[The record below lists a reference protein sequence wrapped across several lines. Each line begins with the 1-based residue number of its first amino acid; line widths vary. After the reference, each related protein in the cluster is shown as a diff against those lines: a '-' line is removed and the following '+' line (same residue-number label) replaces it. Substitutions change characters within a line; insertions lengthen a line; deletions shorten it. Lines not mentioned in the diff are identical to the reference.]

1 MASTPDKPRRK
12 PSTILNLFRN
22 FTTTASSPAAAA
34 DENNGFAV
42 QMGTDLDGAR
52 LNVSGGPPQLEK
64 LLPQLQLDRPLA
76 ERISAAKEIAAILEQ
91 YRLSNVLA
99 IWSAASDLP
108 SHESAEA
115 SYAGFKLLV
124 SCVKCSSLS
133 LAERATFSKAIYET
147 GGNEHLDFRFQA
159 LLELT
164 DNGRNVEGLEGRLI
178 SFLSCLLEV
187 SFKIAPKSR
196 KKDKK
201 PDLAEPGET
210 LLGRLFQFTV
220 DVIKFNSAVL
230 RDDDFILILDQ
241 IVSICQKTTNKS
253 DIINSMNVMA
263 AFVTYTNI
271 KSSAFRPCLEL
282 LCDVHRQLGKLREQ
296 TWATLELVFGSNLRT
311 SAIADLIEVLHLA
324 GNHRPESKIVRGA
337 FNVLSVLVRKNGTG
351 GLPHV
356 PLGVLVESA
365 NASILHSDDRKVE
378 LDVLNFYSSVLTDPE
393 LRSRLLKD
401 VDWDHFTKSLLN
413 CAHGLDVISPDDAL
427 GLKNNS
433 DHEFSEM
440 QYDIDRGEAHKL
452 FNEVIQ
458 QLSSITLSFDIIKQD
473 QTVALFIALGGALT
487 NDAAETLAAFAA
499 TKPLTTPSA
508 KNFETTCRHFTV
520 HFIHDKT
527 RPQRLRKS
535 MVKLLR
541 NSFDTIQY
549 VSTDYVVTFATDL
562 LQNLSLEEDP
572 IVLEELCL
580 FACEALRSIKRDE
593 LFHHVWSLLTS
604 AVLQIRSSPDQSAL
618 HPDTITSPPEVP
630 SSTLQPPSL
639 CRIIVGH
646 ITTLFFEAMT
656 DDTKHADL
664 LFDFILEVA
673 RNSSLEIDARICA
686 LRLLFRIRSRG
697 RLDIYV
703 VQESD
708 SQSMAVVL
716 GRTHDTAISP
726 PPADS
731 VGSAIEYRNSVIVSG
746 ATARSKPPSFPRPT
760 PVWLFP
766 GPRDLTH
773 DIISHF
779 LCSDTPI
786 NAVPKMESS
795 VLKVTHW
802 LEAVIMILQQP
813 SVDWEIYSFVLVHLG
828 AQLKNQ
834 SLFTTAMPQIQLLR
848 SVICDQIR
856 AESFHTPPSHTSL
869 RKADVAI
876 CLFHTLTMLVSY
888 NACFAKSEEDEIIRS
903 FMLGIGSWDRTSKW
917 CIHGL
922 SVCCHE
928 LPLSA
933 SKSLD
938 TIIQKMSQIITQP
951 QIAIHILEFLCSLA
965 RLPELY
971 KNFRE
976 DEYKVVFGVSFRYLQ
991 YVRDQREKEEE
1002 SKQLTAST
1010 KISKRNSDSVRE
1022 IKGPTDHD
1030 MRTKLRSS
1038 PEELPQYVY
1047 ALAFHVITFWYMA
1060 LKLRDRP
1067 MHMSWIA
1074 NSLTYIDRSG
1084 NEIIEDQ
1091 GVVTMD
1097 MMERLAYSDR
1107 DETCYNYDFARP
1119 TDGEVS
1125 KKTWI
1130 IGLSLLTIQTAGRT
1144 GLSQVTRRRPV
1155 SLCRTVDRFFH

>member
-1 MASTPDKPRRK
+1 
-12 PSTILNLFRN
+12 
-22 FTTTASSPAAAA
+22 
-34 DENNGFAV
+34 
-42 QMGTDLDGAR
+42 MGADLDEAR
-52 LNVSGGPPQLEK
+52 LNVSGGPPKLEQ
-64 LLPQLQLDRPLA
+64 LLPQLQIDRPLP
-76 ERISAAKEIAAILEQ
+76 ERIVAANEIAAVLDQ

-99 IWSAASDLP
+99 IWSAASDLT
-108 SHESAEA
+108 SHESTEA
-115 SYAGFKLLV
+115 SFAGFKLLV

-133 LAERATFSKAIYET
+133 LAERATFSKAIYES

-187 SFKIAPKSR
+187 SFKVAPKTR

-201 PDLAEPGET
+201 PDVAEPGET

-220 DVIKFNSAVL
+220 DVIKFNAAVL

-241 IVSICQKTTNKS
+241 IVSICHKTTNKS
-253 DIINSMNVMA
+253 DIISSMNVMA

-271 KSSAFRPCLEL
+271 KPSAFRPCLEL

-296 TWATLELVFGSNLRT
+296 TWATLELVFRSNLRT
-311 SAIADLIEVLHLA
+311 SAIADLIEVLHLS
-324 GNHRPESKIVRGA
+324 GNNRPEPKTVRGA
-337 FNVLSVLVRKNGTG
+337 FNVLSVLARKNGAG

-365 NASILHSDDRKVE
+365 NASIRSSEDRKVE
-378 LDVLNFYSSVLTDPE
+378 LDILNFYRSVLADTE
-393 LRSRLLKD
+393 LLGRLVED
-401 VDWDHFTKSLLN
+401 VDWDHFIASLLG
-413 CAHGLDVISPDDAL
+413 CAYGLDVISPDDAFDVQ
-427 GLKNNS
+427 NNP
-433 DHEFSEM
+433 DRKFSKM
-440 QYDIDRGEAHKL
+440 QNDIDLAEANKL

-458 QLSSITLSFDIIKQD
+458 QLSSITLSLDIIKQD
-473 QTVALFIALGGALT
+473 QTMDFFIALGGALN
-487 NDAAETLAAFAA
+487 NDAAETLAAFTS

-508 KNFETTCRHFTV
+508 KNWATNCQHFTV

-527 RPQRLRKS
+527 RPQHLRKC

-549 VSTDYVVTFATDL
+549 VTTDQVVAFATDL
-562 LQNLSLEEDP
+562 LQNLSVEEDP
-572 IVLEELCL
+572 VVLEELCL
-580 FACEALRSIKRDE
+580 FACEALRSIKRTE
-593 LFHHVWSLLTS
+593 LFDPVWFLITT
-604 AVLQIRSSPDQSAL
+604 AVLQIRSSPDQSTFRRDFA
-618 HPDTITSPPEVP
+618 TTPPLVP
-630 SSTLQPPSL
+630 SSSLQPPSL
-639 CRIIVGH
+639 CRIIMGH
-646 ITTLFFEAMT
+646 IVTLFFEAMT

-664 LFDFILEVA
+664 LFDFVLEVA
-673 RNSSLEIDARICA
+673 RNSSLEVDARICA
-686 LRLLFRIRSRG
+686 LRLLFRIRTRG

-703 VQESD
+703 VQESE

-716 GRTHDTAISP
+716 GRTHDNATLLT
-726 PPADS
+726 PAEPAGS
-731 VGSAIEYRNSVIVSG
+731 VIEYRNSVNVSG
-746 ATARSKPPSFPRPT
+746 LAARSKPPNFQGPP
-760 PVWLFP
+760 PLWLFP

-779 LCSDTPI
+779 LCSDAPI
-786 NAVPKMESS
+786 DVIPKVESS

-802 LEAVIMILQQP
+802 LEAVITILQQP

-856 AESFHTPPSHTSL
+856 GESFHTPPSHTSL

-928 LPLSA
+928 IPLSA

-951 QIAIHILEFLCSLA
+951 QIAIHILEFLCTLA

-976 DEYKVVFGVSFRYLQ
+976 DEYRVVFGVSFRYLQ

-1002 SKQLTAST
+1002 SKQLAAQNR
-1010 KISKRNSDSVRE
+1010 ISKRNSDSVRD

-1030 MRTKLRSS
+1030 MRAKPRSS

-1060 LKLRDRP
+1060 LKLRDRS
-1067 MHMSWIA
+1067 MYMTWIA
-1074 NSLTYIDRSG
+1074 NNLTYLDRSG

-1107 DETCYNYDFARP
+1107 DETCYNCDFARP

-1144 GLSQVTRRRPV
+1144 GLSQLTRRRPV
-1155 SLCRTVDRFFH
+1155 SLCPFTNSLFY